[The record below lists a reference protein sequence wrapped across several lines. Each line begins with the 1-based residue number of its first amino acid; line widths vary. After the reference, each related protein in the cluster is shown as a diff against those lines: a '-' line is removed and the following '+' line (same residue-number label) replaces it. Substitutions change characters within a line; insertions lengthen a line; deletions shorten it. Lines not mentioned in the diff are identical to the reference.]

1 MNSCIKLAEYLFV
14 GMRMIAHALTAHS
27 RYRMRKFFAPFRLC
41 ASVAGVVL
49 LAALQGRALVLDN
62 EIEGQQAGIP
72 IHYNAKKPGFIT
84 LVVEDKN
91 GNRLKNLV
99 ADHPVQAGDNVIYWD
114 ASSTNGVA
122 AAGKYTVRGVFHEG
136 ITPHLQYSIYSPGS
150 PPWPTADGT
159 GAWLA
164 DHTAPASALFL
175 PNGSLW
181 PVKDSRPV
189 VLLGADAAEAGNAL
203 MWTDLDGRKL
213 GGTKIRGWN
222 GGIALARDIG
232 PHGNPN
238 DIAYT
243 VFVVN
248 PSRDFG
254 VTDPGGL
261 QVYVIT
267 KKGLEP
273 LDKVTGGTQTHDAF
287 RELVS
292 MAAYDGLLLLSNPA
306 GNEIFAFDVRGNNR
320 SHFATIKVEKPG
332 GIAFEPDG
340 KLLVTTNGAIKR
352 YTVENDWRSLKIS
365 GGTPVV
371 VASDLQAPKQIIEQD
386 NEIYVTDWGTSHQV
400 KVFNAA
406 SGKEVRVIGKA
417 GGPQLGS
424 YDEQRMA
431 HPLGMCVDSH
441 GVLWVAEEDYL
452 PKRISR
458 WDAKTGR
465 FINAWYGPTQ
475 YGGGGF
481 VDPKDKS
488 RAYYPSLGNPGS
500 MGLLEFKVDLK
511 TGESKLTAVRYRYPD
526 PLNDVISY
534 GGYPPKPIFFPT
546 DMIPVGSHGGIAPGQ
561 TFYFKGHQYFTDSY
575 NTYWYNQTA
584 VTTLWIL
591 ENGICRPIASSGWVG
606 TGPHHWTT
614 LDQPEI
620 KKKIPPGPA
629 NSIFFVWTDRNHDHA
644 VQPDEVEFTR
654 PAVAGD
660 QGVVFQPDLSVIS
673 GGPYHLPLSSV
684 DEMGVPRYD
693 LSQFQLVSFTVAKGE
708 VALSPDGWFV
718 VNFTG
723 YKDGKPRWTM
733 ATHDMQIPPT
743 EPGEIENPARM
754 LGYPVSSARGEAGYM
769 VARYSYMGEIYIYSV
784 DGILITTLGGDTRSA
799 PFWPYPKQEIGMAIT
814 GLSFDAEHFWP
825 FMFGLDDGNVYLS
838 VGKWHSSIVRL
849 DGLDK
854 VRRIE
859 LGELNVTAKDIAA
872 TAPARASEVSTHTL
886 REEIQ
891 VRPTQVEIDGDL
903 SDWPVNGWAPIN
915 KTNSFQLGLEGDK
928 LVAAYKTDQSQLLLN
943 SATEFPFA
951 FTQGGGLDLM
961 LRTSG
966 ASDDRKPAAGDIR
979 LFVTKR
985 NGKVLAVLYRQK
997 AMVAGNKQTFA
1008 SPVGEVTFDDVQD
1021 VSKYVELASNETNYE
1036 FSVPL
1041 SVLGLKGPAGKAFR
1055 GDAGL
1060 VLSDGT
1066 RARARIYWHNKW
1078 DSMTADVPSE
1088 ARLNPSQW
1096 GLFKF

>member
-1 MNSCIKLAEYLFV
+1 MNRKYLLPSLCSLIGGISLLPIQGSVLALGDNGTRQQS
-14 GMRMIAHALTAHS
+14 GM
-27 RYRMRKFFAPFRLC
+27 
-41 ASVAGVVL
+41 
-49 LAALQGRALVLDN
+49 
-62 EIEGQQAGIP
+62 P
-72 IHYNAKKPGFIT
+72 IHFEAVKPGFVT

-99 ADHPVQAGDNVIYWD
+99 FDHPVQAGDNVIYWD
-114 ASSTNGVA
+114 GSSMTGIA
-122 AAGKYTVRGVFHEG
+122 APGTYMVRGIFHEG
-136 ITPHLQYSIYSPGS
+136 ITPHLEYSIYSPGR

-175 PNGSLW
+175 PEGSPW
-181 PVKDSRPV
+181 PGKDARPL
-189 VLLGADAAEAGNAL
+189 VLLGADSAEAGNAL
-203 MWTDLDGRKL
+203 MWVNLDGLKL

-232 PHGNPN
+232 SQGNP
-238 DIAYT
+238 DHVAYT
-243 VFVVN
+243 VFVDN

-254 VTDPGGL
+254 VKDPGGL
-261 QVYVIT
+261 EVYVIT
-267 KKGLEP
+267 KTGLES
-273 LDKVTGGTQTHDAF
+273 LAKVTGGIQIHDAF
-287 RELVS
+287 RELVG
-292 MAAYDGLLLLSNPA
+292 MAAYNGLLLLSNPA
-306 GNEIFAFDVRGNNR
+306 ANELVAFDVRGSNKAP
-320 SHFATIKVEKPG
+320 FATIKVENLG

-340 KLLVTTNGAIKR
+340 KLLVTTSGAIKR
-352 YTVENDWRSLKIS
+352 YSIENDWKSFSIS
-365 GGTPVV
+365 GGDPVV
-371 VASDLQAPKQIIEQD
+371 PASNLQAPKQIIEQGR
-386 NEIYVTDWGTSHQV
+386 EIYVTDWGTSHQV

-417 GGPQLGS
+417 GGPQVGD

-431 HPLGMCVDSH
+431 HPLGICVDSN

-488 RAYYPSLGNPGS
+488 RAYYPSIGNPGS

-526 PLNDVISY
+526 PLNDIVSY
-534 GGYPPKPIFFPT
+534 GGYPAKPIFFPS
-546 DMIPVGSHGGIAPGQ
+546 DMIPVGSHGGITPGQ

-575 NTYWYNQTA
+575 NTYWYNQSP

-591 ENGICRPIASSGWVG
+591 ENGVCRPIASSGWVG
-606 TGPHHWTT
+606 SGPHHWTT
-614 LDQPEI
+614 LDEPEI
-620 KKKIPPGPA
+620 KKKMPFGPV

-644 VQPDEVEFTR
+644 VQPDEVEFAR
-654 PAVAGD
+654 PSAVGSE
-660 QGVVFQPDLSVIS
+660 GVVFQPDLSVIS
-673 GGPYHLPLSSV
+673 GGPYHLSATNV
-684 DEMGVPRYD
+684 DEMGVPSYNLNRLQL
-693 LSQFQLVSFTVAKGE
+693 LSHTAARGDVAM
-708 VALSPDGWFV
+708 SPDGWFV
-718 VNFTG
+718 AGVTG
-723 YKDGKPRWTM
+723 FKDGQPRWTL
-733 ATHDMQIPPT
+733 ATRDIKSPPAGY
-743 EPGEIENPARM
+743 GELENPERM
-754 LGYPVSSARGEAGYM
+754 LGYPVKSAHGEAGYL
-769 VARYSYMGEIYIYSV
+769 VARYSYMGEIYIYSA
-784 DGILITTLGGDTRSA
+784 DGILITTLGADTRSA
-799 PFWPYPKQEIGMAIT
+799 PFWPYPEQKLGMAIK
-814 GLSFDAEHFWP
+814 GLSFDAEQFWP

-854 VRRIE
+854 VQRIN
-859 LGELNVTAKDIAA
+859 LGAINATAEMIEAA
-872 TAPARASEVSTHTL
+872 APARVEEASKNAM
-886 REEIQ
+886 RDEISVPPIQ
-891 VRPTQVEIDGDL
+891 AKIDGDL
-903 SDWPVNGWAPIN
+903 SEWPAKGWATIN
-915 KTNSFQLGLEGDK
+915 PKCSFQLGMEGNK
-928 LVAAYKTDQSQLLLN
+928 LVVAYRTDQSQMLLN

-966 ASDDRKPAAGDIR
+966 AGDDKNPEVGDIR

-985 NGKVLAVLYRQK
+985 NGKILAVLYRQK
-997 AMVAGNKQTFA
+997 ATGSGSRQTFA
-1008 SPVGEVTFDDVQD
+1008 SPVGQVIFDDVQD
-1021 VSKYVELASNETNYE
+1021 VSKYVEVASNGSNYE

-1041 SVLGLKGPAGKAFR
+1041 SVLGLKDPVGQSFR
-1055 GDAGL
+1055 GDVGL
-1060 VLSDGT
+1060 VLSDGV

-1078 DSMTADVPSE
+1078 DSMAADVPSE